1 MNYTSKRI
9 VCRRPL
15 YLLVSFHCLDLLVST
30 FRPRFSSHASFSPFR
45 PSRTTYLPRRNLKIR
60 SRFRGE
66 NEKRYNKKEKSIVEK
81 RNWESL
87 SKLVQRDY
95 ESRKSMEHLITCRA
109 CVKTLWIKL
118 RSSFHSS
125 ESSTRI
131 WRGKEKLKIKSL
143 EIIPDNIIR
152 FTSGEKWKSP
162 VPKPSIIDPNKVS
175 IQRKKEETSSSPKEQ
190 SHTRREEK
198 LFHLHPPSYP
208 SRQRGFDSGKK
219 K

>member
-45 PSRTTYLPRRNLKIR
+45 PSRTTYLPRRILKFARDFVAKMRNVTIKKKNL
-60 SRFRGE
+60 SL
-66 NEKRYNKKEKSIVEK
+66 EK

-118 RSSFHSS
+118 WSSFHSS

-131 WRGKEKLKIKSL
+131 WRGKEKLKIKSP

-175 IQRKKEETSSSPKEQ
+175 IQRKKEETSCSPKEQ

-198 LFHLHPPSYP
+198 LFHLHSPFVSLATK
-208 SRQRGFDSGKK
+208 RIRFG
-219 K
+219 